1 MDYEKKYEEALSRAI
16 FYKENT
22 DGVGAKDVSDL
33 IEGIFPELKKP
44 EYEKAM
50 KETVDY
56 IKRGFG
62 LTY

>member
-1 MDYEKKYEEALSRAI
+1 MDYEKKYKEALSRAN
-16 FYKENT
+16 FYKENA

-33 IEGIFPELKKP
+33 IKGIFPELKEP
-44 EYEKAM
+44 EYEKMM
-50 KETVDY
+50 KESIDY

>member
-1 MDYEKKYEEALSRAI
+1 MDYEKKYKEVLLRAK
-16 FYKENT
+16 FYKENA

-33 IEGIFPELKKP
+33 IEGIFPELKEP
-44 EYEKAM
+44 EYEKMM

-62 LTY
+62 FIY